1 MRLAGHESKGD
12 RTMTNN
18 MQVANTILDQLGG
31 GRFAAMTGA
40 KCFAAI
46 ESGVR
51 FKLPAKAGWI
61 RDGINMVTVRL
72 TPSDTYTVEYGRLW
86 GTKYTVIATSEN
98 VYCDTLQ
105 ADFCDATGVFTSL

>member
-1 MRLAGHESKGD
+1 MNEN
-12 RTMTNN
+12 MTI
-18 MQVANTILDQLGG
+18 ATTILDQLGG

-51 FKLPAKAGWI
+51 FKLPSKPGYI
-61 RDGINMVTVRL
+61 KNGINMVTVRL
-72 TPSDTYTVEYGRLW
+72 TPSDTYTVEYGKLR
-86 GTKYTVIATSEN
+86 GMKYTVVATSEN

-105 ADFCDATGVFTSL
+105 ADFLDTTGLFTSL

>member
-1 MRLAGHESKGD
+1 
-12 RTMTNN
+12 MTNN

-105 ADFCDATGVFTSL
+105 ADFCEATGLFTSL